1 MARPVMIVHADQRAD
16 RHQPVGDPIH
26 AEDHHADGDQ
36 VLRQQRDVD
45 AEPGEQAGAHAGC
58 GGGADELLPIALH
71 APLGADALDR
81 LEPADALDQDAVL
94 LRGFLER
101 APHDAVE
108 RHLEQQP
115 ERRSPAAPRSP
126 GPAATGPPIHHTMA
140 MNSNTKGRSTRV
152 TTVAEVKKS
161 RRLSNSRRLL
171 ANAPAEAGRAAMR
184 MPITCSKIRLA
195 SLRSAIRP
203 ALSTK

>member
-1 MARPVMIVHADQRAD
+1 MRLSGTWRSSPN
-16 RHQPVGDPIH
+16 PITSGT
-26 AEDHHADGDQ
+26 AI
-36 VLRQQRDVD
+36 
-45 AEPGEQAGAHAGC
+45 AGT
-58 GGGADELLPIALH
+58 
-71 APLGADALDR
+71 R
-81 LEPADALDQDAVL
+81 
-94 LRGFLER
+94 
-101 APHDAVE
+101 
-108 RHLEQQP
+108 
-115 ERRSPAAPRSP
+115 
-126 GPAATGPPIHHTMA
+126 ATGPPIHHMMA